1 MERITLPRRLTQTA
15 FFLVTG
21 QWFFVGFLRC
31 PFGVPFISC
40 TFCPL
45 GDCTGIFLQV
55 PFIGLLLVSGS
66 LFGRVFCGWICP
78 LGYLNDV
85 LGKLPK
91 PRIEGAAWFQRVEP
105 GLRSLKYLFLAL
117 VLALV
122 VLFNLPATRAY
133 PYVVRSPS
141 MFNWESV
148 VLAVKLGAARY
159 PIRIGLL
166 GFALLA
172 ALVATR
178 FWCRYLC
185 PFGAL
190 FSLLNR
196 VSLWRPVRTSACRRC
211 GKYPGECLQHTTPTT
226 PDCIICGD
234 CLQGCPHGAIE
245 LRVLGKPDPGET
257 EAPDGVRDNPDA
269 VASRLP

>member
-1 MERITLPRRLTQTA
+1 MERITLPRRLTQTV

-21 QWFFVGFLRC
+21 QWFLVGFLRC

-40 TFCPL
+40 SFCPL
-45 GDCTGIFLQV
+45 GDCTGVFLQV
-55 PFIGLLLVSGS
+55 PFIGLLLVSG
-66 LFGRVFCGWICP
+66 LMLGRVFCGWICP

-85 LGKLPK
+85 LGQLPK
-91 PRIEGAAWFQRVEP
+91 PRVERTAWFQRVEP
-105 GLRSLKYLFLAL
+105 VLRMLKYLFLAL
-117 VLALV
+117 TLALI
-122 VLFNLPATRAY
+122 VLFNFPTTRAY

-148 VLAVKLGAARY
+148 VVAVKLGAARY

-166 GFALLA
+166 VFALVA
-172 ALVATR
+172 ALVVTR

-185 PFGAL
+185 PFGAF

-196 VSLWRPVRTSACRRC
+196 VSLWRPVRTRGCRQC
-211 GKYPGECLQHTTPTT
+211 GKYPRECLQRTTPETL
-226 PDCIICGD
+226 DCIICGD

-245 LRVLGKPDPGET
+245 FRPLGKRGPGET
-257 EAPDGVRDNPDA
+257 DVPGELPDNAEADT
-269 VASRLP
+269 S